1 MKKLKDV
8 SQLQTHVSHFSYE
21 SEMKKLK
28 DEVAHHENMFMDA
41 SETITTLEDSLLN
54 ANNTV
59 SNLLE
64 DKIFMIWRW
73 INKYRKIKY

>member
-1 MKKLKDV
+1 
-8 SQLQTHVSHFSYE
+8 
-21 SEMKKLK
+21 MKKLK
-28 DEVAHHENMFMDA
+28 DEAAHHENKFMDA